1 MKDIFVWRP
10 VVDNEFGTENLPQ
23 VSDTYLVSTI
33 YGENGNL
40 RMIVWLL
47 GLLFLSLMMES
58 LIQQTLS
65 FKEKQNELRYA

>member
-10 VVDNEFGTENLPQ
+10 VVDNEFGNENLLQ

-40 RMIVWLL
+40 KTN
-47 GLLFLSLMMES
+47 SY
-58 LIQQTLS
+58 T
-65 FKEKQNELRYA
+65 